1 MQMETFS
8 KESWALTSLI
18 MVDELQ
24 SWWFLIVIVVIP
36 YDKTNAGSS
45 PVRFSG
51 RIKHWLERDHV
62 SP

>member
-1 MQMETFS
+1 METFS

-45 PVRFSG
+45 PALTTKG
-51 RIKHWLERDHV
+51 V
-62 SP
+62 SRKSYQE